1 MASLQAVVIPKVLS
15 SHLTN
20 NLDRGVRKLL
30 AMWVHVKKELEVA
43 FVFAQGDEESL
54 RDQERDNNTINGN
67 DNVTLG
73 SHGALLQVISVDHFK
88 VCTITFACMFCAR
101 ISTTS

>member
-1 MASLQAVVIPKVLS
+1 MVLSLQAVVIPKVLS

-43 FVFAQGDEESL
+43 FVFAHGDEESV
-54 RDQERDNNTINGN
+54 REQEQGDSDN
-67 DNVTLG
+67 
-73 SHGALLQVISVDHFK
+73 HGALLQIISVGRFK
-88 VCTITFACMFCAR
+88 VSRTGLVFAFLSVR
-101 ISTTS
+101 VSFIGFLQ